1 MQLDRR
7 SPWVLLREYEAQHG
21 LEAVRREFV
30 SNSSAICDRQFVRAH
45 YSCCDCLGS
54 TMSTFLNAFA
64 FAVLSNRTLMVA
76 PYEQSGRGDSGCEAH
91 LTLSRALMAPSDAY
105 SMRAKA
111 RCGDTNEVSLLGS
124 SGDGADFWRC
134 CDFDALAGG
143 VTRVGP
149 FGRPTAAWWSLVN
162 RRLGAGAEAR
172 ANTLLGR
179 GPFHWLGTLFQ
190 AAFDM
195 GPGVRAPV
203 DQMLK
208 DVGDAIMIG
217 VHLRFDRYDQV
228 LSDAAAYESARKCV
242 AQVAA
247 RHRWQRCA
255 VLVASSEER
264 AIARFKRELARLGR
278 DCAVLT
284 SPVHSKRG
292 IDEDPGWPRGLS
304 EMMDLYMLSK
314 AHVLI
319 GSSGSTFLEVA
330 AGLFAADTPGRL
342 KSAMYERTTCKPLP
356 LEMGLDGARAAGD
369 RSCSDVACPL
379 RPW

>member
-1 MQLDRR
+1 
-7 SPWVLLREYEAQHG
+7 
-21 LEAVRREFV
+21 
-30 SNSSAICDRQFVRAH
+30 
-45 YSCCDCLGS
+45 
-54 TMSTFLNAFA
+54 MSTFLNAFA

-76 PYEQSGRGDSGCEAH
+76 PYAQSAPGDSGCEAH

-105 SMRAKA
+105 SMRVKA

-124 SGDGADFWRC
+124 GRDGADFWRC

-143 VTRVGP
+143 VARVGP
-149 FGRPTAAWWSLVN
+149 VGRPTAAWWSLAN
-162 RRLGAGAEAR
+162 TRLGAGAEAR
-172 ANTLLGR
+172 ASALLGH

-190 AAFDM
+190 AAFDL
-195 GPGVRAPV
+195 GPGVRGPV
-203 DQMLK
+203 DRVLEGA
-208 DVGDAIMIG
+208 GDALMIG

-228 LSDAAAYESARKCV
+228 LTDAAAYERAGRCV

-247 RHRWQRCA
+247 RHRWRRCA

-278 DCAVLT
+278 GCAVLT
-284 SPVHSKRG
+284 SPVHLERG
-292 IDEDPGWPRGLS
+292 IDEDPGWPRGRS

-319 GSSGSTFLEVA
+319 GSTGSTFLEVA
-330 AGLFAADTPGRL
+330 AGLFAADEPGRP
-342 KSAMYERTTCKPLP
+342 KSAVYERTTCRPLS
-356 LEMGLDGARAAGD
+356 LELGLDGARAPGD
-369 RSCSDVACPL
+369 RSCGDVACPL